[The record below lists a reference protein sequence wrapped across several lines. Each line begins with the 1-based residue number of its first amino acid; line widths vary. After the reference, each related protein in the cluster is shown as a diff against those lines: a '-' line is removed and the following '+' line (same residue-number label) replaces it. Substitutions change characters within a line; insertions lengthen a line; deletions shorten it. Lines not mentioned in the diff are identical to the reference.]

1 MPITLVAACGLN
13 REIGY
18 KNKLLCSLPND
29 MEHFKEITLNGI
41 CVMGRSTYESI
52 GKPLSH
58 RANIVLSRD
67 SKYDPHPTV
76 YVYSDIETVLHEYTS
91 YGDEEVDVFVIGGQQ
106 VYEHFLPYAN
116 AIELTVIQHK
126 FPNADSFFPEFSLDD
141 FKVISNVSNESNK
154 DNPYDHSFIT
164 YKRKQSNK

>member
-18 KNKLLCSLPND
+18 KNQLLCNLPND
-29 MEHFKEITLNGI
+29 MNHFKESTLNGI

-52 GKPLSH
+52 GKPLSN
-58 RANIVLSRD
+58 RTNIVLSRD

-76 YVYSDIETVLHEYTS
+76 YVYGDIETVLHEYVN
-91 YGDEEVDVFVIGGQQ
+91 YGEEEVDVFVIGGDSIYRQ
-106 VYEHFLPYAN
+106 FLKYADF
-116 AIELTVIQHK
+116 IELTVINNY
-126 FPNADSFFPEFSLDD
+126 FPEADSFFPEIDLSEFRVVKHVLHKAD
-141 FKVISNVSNESNK
+141 K

-164 YKRKQSNK
+164 YKRKK